1 MIKAVSLAAAD
12 QRLPVSPAVRPA
24 EADVPCA
31 NPQHR
36 FSASHDGVVANFW
49 AEGAVWKAQV
59 WDLLVLQG
67 VWSSDSVEELFHF
80 VFKPAKLARRGSRPG
95 KVACDSPL

>member
-1 MIKAVSLAAAD
+1 MITVVSLAAAG
-12 QRLPVSPAVRPA
+12 QLLPGSPAIRPA

-31 NPQHR
+31 DPRHR
-36 FSASHDGVVANFW
+36 FSASHNDIVANFW
-49 AEGAVWKAQV
+49 AEGTVWKAQV

-80 VFKPAKLARRGSRPG
+80 VFGSTGLTRRGPG
-95 KVACDSPL
+95 SGRVARN

>member
-1 MIKAVSLAAAD
+1 MIIAVSLATAD
-12 QRLPVSPAVRPA
+12 QRLPVSPAMRPA

-31 NPQHR
+31 NPQQR
-36 FSASHDGVVANFW
+36 FSASHNGIVANFW
-49 AEGAVWKAQV
+49 AEGTVWKAQV

-80 VFKPAKLARRGSRPG
+80 VFRPSELTGRGPRPG
-95 KVACDSPL
+95 KVACD